1 MKVLYGAETW
11 MLRSYVNE
19 MTEAVRHMD
28 EWRIKKTDPHVLT
41 VAERTESF

>member
-19 MTEAVRHMD
+19 MTEAVYIDKIIRHMD
-28 EWRIKKTDPHVLT
+28 E
-41 VAERTESF
+41 